1 MADINK
7 KRGRVIGMEPEGEK
21 QKVIAEVPMAEMR
34 KYATELRSLTQGRGM
49 FRKEFA
55 RYEEVPEVEV
65 DKVINSINEARNKN

>member
-1 MADINK
+1 
-7 KRGRVIGMEPEGEK
+7 MEPEGEK

-65 DKVINSINEARNKN
+65 DKVINSVKEAKNKN